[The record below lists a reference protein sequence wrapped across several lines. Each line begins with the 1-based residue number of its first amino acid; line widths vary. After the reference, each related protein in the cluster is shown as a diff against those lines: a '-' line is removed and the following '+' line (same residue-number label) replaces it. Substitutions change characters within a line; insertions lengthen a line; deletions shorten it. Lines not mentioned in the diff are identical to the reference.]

1 MRLLKFVFRM
11 NTGVLSDSG
20 FVREDG
26 GRNPFSWVHLLLR
39 DEGA

>member
-11 NTGVLSDSG
+11 NTQVLFDGG

-26 GRNPFSWVHLLLR
+26 GRNPLSRVHLFLT